1 MVKDLNGKVAFVTGG
16 ASGIGLAMAK
26 AFLARG
32 MRVAIAD
39 VSPERLSQAV
49 VELGQPA
56 DVHAI
61 TVDVSDRASLERAAD
76 ETERAFGKVHVLCN
90 NAGIAC
96 AGPGHTAPPEQW
108 QRVLDV
114 NLNGTFHG
122 VQVFVPRIKRHGEG
136 GHIVNTASMTGLYPN
151 RNQFVYG
158 SSKYAIVGLSEFLR
172 DDLAREDIS
181 VSVLCPDA
189 VLTPISAFRPRPGDT
204 DEIRAQRAAYL
215 ARHGIEL
222 VMPDAVGE
230 MVVRGILADELY
242 IFTDGRRSRELVR
255 QRMHNILTAFDRQFP
270 SSDPRA
276 SS

>member
-1 MVKDLNGKVAFVTGG
+1 MLKDLNGKVAFVTGG

-39 VSPERLSQAV
+39 IARARVDDAAA
-49 VELGQPA
+49 ELARPA
-56 DVHAI
+56 DVRAI
-61 TVDVSDRASLERAAD
+61 EVDVSDRASLERAAD
-76 ETERAFGKVHVLCN
+76 ETERAFGKVHVVCN

-96 AGPGHTAPPEQW
+96 AGPGHTAPPAQW
-108 QRVLDV
+108 DRVLDV

-136 GHIVNTASMTGLYPN
+136 GHIVNTASMSGLYPN
-151 RNQFVYG
+151 PHQFVYG
-158 SSKYAIVGLSEFLR
+158 TTKYAIVGLSEFLR
-172 DDLAREDIS
+172 GDLAGDGIS

-189 VLTPISAFRPRPGDT
+189 VLTPISAFRPRRGDT
-204 DEIRAQRAAYL
+204 DEIRAQRSAYL
-215 ARHGIEL
+215 AKHGIEL
-222 VMPDAVGE
+222 VMPEAVGE
-230 MVVRGILADELY
+230 MVVRGMLADELY

-255 QRMHNILTAFDRQFP
+255 QRMHNILAAFDRQFP
-270 SSDPRA
+270 PSAPRA